1 MVAANEVR
9 KRGRPVG
16 SRNKVVKEKKKEKGK
31 TKNRKIRTRITRK
44 AEIKAKEEILKADS
58 EDRSKKKTTRDEKHT
73 SEKIPSTFD
82 ILLQKYG
89 DLSTNPDFLNFL
101 LFFPRAE
108 SLVPERAIYIF
119 KELMYKGN
127 MDE

>member
-1 MVAANEVR
+1 MVVTNEVH

-31 TKNRKIRTRITRK
+31 TKNRKIRTRITRE
-44 AEIKAKEEILKADS
+44 AEIKAKEEILKAS
-58 EDRSKKKTTRDEKHT
+58 PEDGSKKKTTRDEKST
-73 SEKIPSTFD
+73 REKIPSTFD
-82 ILLQKYG
+82 ILLRKYG
-89 DLSTNPDFLNFL
+89 DLSTNPDFQNFL
-101 LFFPRAE
+101 LFFPAAK
-108 SLVPERAIYIF
+108 SLAPERAINIF

>member
-16 SRNKVVKEKKKEKGK
+16 SKNKVAKEKKKEKGK

-44 AEIKAKEEILKADS
+44 AEIKAKEEILKAGL
-58 EDRSKKKTTRDEKHT
+58 EDGCKKKTTRDEKPT
-73 SEKIPSTFD
+73 REKIPSTFD
-82 ILLQKYG
+82 ILLEKYG

-101 LFFPRAE
+101 LFFPPAK
-108 SLVPERAIYIF
+108 SLAPERAISIF
-119 KELMYKGN
+119 KELMHKGN
-127 MDE
+127 MD